1 MEAVAK
7 SKKMHLRTFFLQYLL
22 AFSMGTILLFG
33 LLLGLFTAA
42 FMFQVVLPANYAEK
56 EIEAVKDQLA
66 AGGSISSA
74 PPLKLADYA
83 VFSAEGER
91 LSGNLNAQATSRAWE
106 IVQQEKGR
114 STDSYTTVGSGDK
127 IWILRY
133 FYTTIQSG
141 EEIWVFRYTLAPQYD
156 SAWMRSHLPDPQLLG
171 ILLFILGILLLAA
184 VLATRF
190 GRRLAQKIA
199 GLQEAADHIRSEN
212 LEFEVKPSGIFEID
226 EVLASVEQMKEALRL
241 SLKRQ
246 WELERSRRDQISALA
261 HDIKT
266 PLTIIRGNAELLQ
279 ETVQDKDQRE
289 YNGYILR
296 GAEDIEA
303 FVQEVIDLSSLESF
317 AMSRKAPVRL
327 TDFID
332 ELESQLRALSTGKS
346 LAVQVSTHEPLPEF
360 ISVNKELLQRGIV
373 NVIANAVEH
382 TPSQGS
388 VALEVRSDGSAV
400 YFTVADTGCGFSAA
414 GLRDAASQFYMG
426 DQSRTSGRHHGMGLY
441 IAESAAKQ
449 HGGELTLE
457 NDAATGGGRVTVS
470 IRNEL
475 N

>member
-7 SKKMHLRTFFLQYLL
+7 GKKMHLRTFFLQYLL
-22 AFSMGTILLFG
+22 AFSAGTILLLG
-33 LLLGLFTAA
+33 LMLGLFTAA
-42 FMFQVVLPANYAEK
+42 FAFNVVLPANYAEK
-56 EIEAVKDQLA
+56 EIEAVKEQLA
-66 AGGSISSA
+66 AGGSTGSD
-74 PPLKLADYA
+74 PVLKLADYA
-83 VFSAEGER
+83 VFTAEGER

-106 IVQQEKGR
+106 IVQQEKSR

-133 FYTTIQSG
+133 FYTIFHSG

-156 SAWMRSHLPDPQLLG
+156 SAWMRSHLPDPQLSG

-199 GLQEAADHIRSEN
+199 GLQEAADHIRREN

-303 FVQEVIDLSSLESF
+303 FVQEVIELSSLQTF
-317 AMSRKAPVRL
+317 ATSQKAPVRL
-327 TDFID
+327 TEFLA
-332 ELESQLRALSTGKS
+332 ELENQMRALSTGKNI
-346 LAVQVSTHEPLPEF
+346 AAQVNTREPLPEF
-360 ISVNKELLQRGIV
+360 ITVNKELLQRGIV
-373 NVIANAVEH
+373 NIIANAVEH
-382 TPSQGS
+382 TPSQGR
-388 VALEVRSDGSAV
+388 VALVVRSDGAAV
-400 YFTVADTGCGFSAA
+400 YFTVADTGSGFSAA
-414 GLRDAASQFYMG
+414 GLREAASQFYMG
-426 DQSRTSGRHHGMGLY
+426 DQSRTSGRHHGMGLS
-441 IAESAAKQ
+441 IAESAAQQ
-449 HGGELTLE
+449 HGGALTLE
-457 NDAATGGGRVTVS
+457 NDAATGGGRVTLS

-475 N
+475 K